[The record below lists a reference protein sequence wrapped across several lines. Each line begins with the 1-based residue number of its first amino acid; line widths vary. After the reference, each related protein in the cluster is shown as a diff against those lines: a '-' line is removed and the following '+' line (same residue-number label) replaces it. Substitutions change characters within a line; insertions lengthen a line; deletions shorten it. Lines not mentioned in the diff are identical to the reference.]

1 MSRLAIG
8 LVLIL
13 IAIGIAAAVL
23 LVPRLGGGDNDVPF
37 AQNEQARIECNETC
51 AVHGFCG
58 TLLDNQRAV
67 LANQQGPS
75 VSLYDRLF
83 IEGAT
88 VIIVDPNQRELI
100 AARGGAPL
108 IGQATPFPHFFYQ
121 VEGEGKIAWVSEWCL
136 ARP

>member
-8 LVLIL
+8 FVFILVLIG
-13 IAIGIAAAVL
+13 IVIAAL
-23 LVPRLGGGDNDVPF
+23 LMTRPGGGDNDVPY
-37 AQNEQARIECNETC
+37 AQGEQARIECNETC

-58 TLLDNQRAV
+58 TLPDNQRV
-67 LANQQGPS
+67 ILANQLGPS

-83 IEGAT
+83 AEGAI
-88 VIIVDPNQRELI
+88 VAIVDPNQRELI
-100 AARGGAPL
+100 AARNGSPL

-121 VEGEGKIAWVSEWCL
+121 VEGEGKIGWVSEWCL